1 MGRYIIRR
9 ILISIPMLFLV
20 TLIIFFLANLMPGDA
35 AMALFA
41 GGEGPITAE
50 AIEQQRENMG
60 LNDPIPVR
68 YVRWLG
74 QLLHGDLGRSLV
86 TFQPVREMIKLRIGP
101 TLLLMGTSLVLS
113 INH

>member
-1 MGRYIIRR
+1 MGKYIIRR
-9 ILISIPMLFLV
+9 ILISIPMLILV
-20 TLIIFFLANLMPGDA
+20 TMIIFLLANLMPGDA
-35 AMALFA
+35 AMAMFA
-41 GGEGPITAE
+41 GGEGSITAE

-86 TFQPVREMIKLRIGP
+86 TYQPVW
-101 TLLLMGTSLVLS
+101 
-113 INH
+113 